1 MHASTVINVL
11 PPYQRMGIAT
21 ALLNHVIEKA
31 QKDPDIQEA
40 YLHVQTSNA
49 EAKAFYV
56 SQQFTEVDVIA
67 NYYKNIEP
75 PDCFLLRR
83 IFERKEPETATA
95 SETVTDT
102 VSETVKETEIIV

>member
-1 MHASTVINVL
+1 VINVL
-11 PPYQRMGIAT
+11 EPYRRMGVAS
-21 ALLNHVIEKA
+21 ALLKHVLDKA

-49 EAKAFYV
+49 EAKTFYL
-56 SQQFTEVDVIA
+56 SHQFTEVDVIS

-83 IFERKEPETATA
+83 SLVVLNEETKTETEPATATETA
-95 SETVTDT
+95 S
-102 VSETVKETEIIV
+102 